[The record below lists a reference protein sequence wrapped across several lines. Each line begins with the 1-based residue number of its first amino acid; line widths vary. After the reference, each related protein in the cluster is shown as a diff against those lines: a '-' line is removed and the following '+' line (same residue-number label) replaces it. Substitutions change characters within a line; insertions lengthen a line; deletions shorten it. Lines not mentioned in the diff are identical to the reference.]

1 MRGVRTI
8 AGLTF
13 REAVRR
19 KALVAA
25 VALGAAFLALFG
37 FGIHAV
43 LTNLPPAA
51 VQHVL
56 LRRQIVI
63 ALSVMGMY
71 AVNWLLVVITILTA
85 ADTLSGEIASGV
97 IQCVVTKPIRRWEVV
112 LGKWLGFAAM
122 LTAYLL
128 FLAGGLL
135 LEVRL
140 IAGHTPAHVP
150 QALGLMW
157 LESMLLLALA
167 FRAGA
172 SLSTL
177 ATGVLVFGMHILAFL
192 GGWVEQFG
200 TLGHSQTAI
209 DAGVLASIVIPS
221 ESLWRRAAFDL
232 QGPIIGAVGFGPF
245 STSSAPSNT
254 MVAYA
259 AVYFAV
265 ALLLAFRRFSR
276 RDL

>member
-1 MRGVRTI
+1 VRGIRVI
-8 AGLTF
+8 AGLTC
-13 REAVRR
+13 REAIRR
-19 KALVAA
+19 KVLAAA
-25 VALGAAFLALFG
+25 VVLGAAFLALFG
-37 FGIHAV
+37 FGLHAM
-43 LTNLPPAA
+43 LANLPPVAA
-51 VQHVL
+51 HHPL

-63 ALSVMGMY
+63 AVSVMGMY
-71 AVNWLLVVITILTA
+71 AVNWLLVVITILTS
-85 ADTLSGEIASGV
+85 ADTLAGEINSGV
-97 IQCVVTKPIRRWEVV
+97 IQCVVTKPIRRWEAV

-122 LTAYLL
+122 LTAYLA

-140 IAGHTPAHVP
+140 IADHTPTHVP

-157 LESMLLLALA
+157 LESMLLLALT

-192 GGWVEQFG
+192 GGWVEEFG
-200 TLGHSQTAI
+200 SLGHSQTAMN
-209 DAGVLASIVIPS
+209 AGVLASIVMPS

-232 QGPIIGAVGFGPF
+232 QGPVIGAIGWGPF
-245 STSSAPSNT
+245 STSSAPSGT
-254 MVAYA
+254 MVVYA
-259 AVYFAV
+259 AAYCAA